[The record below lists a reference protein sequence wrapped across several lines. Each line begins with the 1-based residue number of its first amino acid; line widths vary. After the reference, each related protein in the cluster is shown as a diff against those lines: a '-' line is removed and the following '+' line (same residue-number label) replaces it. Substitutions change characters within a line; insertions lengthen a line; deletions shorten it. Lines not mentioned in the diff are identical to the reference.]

1 MTQPTKDSVSA
12 YFVLVASASLV
23 NPMAQGAATNWIT
36 KMVAIRA
43 VVVKPN
49 TVIPYMPAR
58 AVTELIPSIKKKYAS
73 M

>member
-1 MTQPTKDSVSA
+1 
-12 YFVLVASASLV
+12 
-23 NPMAQGAATNWIT
+23 MAQGAATNWIT